1 MLSRYGH
8 LMLPGAFP
16 GKATADI
23 DFIEESVVQCYA
35 PVVTILLWVLVI
47 YKWSQVEFDVNS
59 YGGLM
64 HCFWIQCCV

>member
-1 MLSRYGH
+1 MALSVHNFLSHLLFFKVREIMLSRYGH

-35 PVVTILLWVLVI
+35 PVVTILL
-47 YKWSQVEFDVNS
+47 
-59 YGGLM
+59 
-64 HCFWIQCCV
+64 

>member
-1 MLSRYGH
+1 MALSVHNFLSHLHFFKVSEIMLSRYGH

-35 PVVTILLWVLVI
+35 PVVTILL
-47 YKWSQVEFDVNS
+47 
-59 YGGLM
+59 
-64 HCFWIQCCV
+64 

>member
-35 PVVTILLWVLVI
+35 PVVTILL
-47 YKWSQVEFDVNS
+47 
-59 YGGLM
+59 
-64 HCFWIQCCV
+64 